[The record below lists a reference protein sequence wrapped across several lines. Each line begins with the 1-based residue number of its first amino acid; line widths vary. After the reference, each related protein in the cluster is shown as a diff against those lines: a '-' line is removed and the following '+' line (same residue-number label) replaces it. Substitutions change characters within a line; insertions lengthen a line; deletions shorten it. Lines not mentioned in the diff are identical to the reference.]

1 MSGKECKAYY
11 NSGTYASA
19 TKTEMKR
26 ISDVKIPE
34 SMTTGKF
41 KMRGYEG
48 VVTSVGYVERSVSF
62 KYQSKKAG
70 LTDSVLAALRTSMR
84 TRAELQFWFVDQ
96 AIATVGATGVSGFFL
111 VTKCDRDE
119 SDDDNPSYDVM
130 LEPADHEESGTV
142 VEVAPYTTP

>member
-1 MSGKECKAYY
+1 MAGRDCKGYY
-11 NSGTYASA
+11 NSGTYASPV
-19 TKTEMKR
+19 KTELKR
-26 ISDVKIPE
+26 ISDVKLPE

-48 VVTSVGYVERSVSF
+48 VVTSVGYVERSVTF
-62 KYQSKKAG
+62 KYQSKAAG
-70 LTDSVLAALRTSMR
+70 LTDSILAALRTAMR
-84 TRAELQFWFVDQ
+84 ARTAVQFWFVDQ
-96 AIATVGATGVSGFFL
+96 AIATAGAAGVSGFFM

-130 LEPADHEESGTV
+130 LEPADHEETGTV